1 MCTNFK
7 YPTAKDGT
15 VCVGRTMEFPNEIP
29 WDLGVAASDHKGQS
43 MVVPNGKTWQAKYG
57 VIGMSG
63 FNNPQW
69 FADGMNTAGLS
80 AHLLYMPDHATYYD
94 PKGDGSDIGI
104 LDVLA
109 FVLGTC
115 STLDEAKAAIMT
127 CNVVNVNPKEL
138 PIPLPVHVILHDK
151 NSCVVAEFHPEGV
164 KVSDNPVQVA
174 TNSPYIDWHL
184 TNVSNYLS
192 FSPNN
197 PAPITID
204 GTTFAPFAQGQGFRG
219 LPGDGTSPS
228 RFIRVLTNVRF
239 APQPSDQND
248 AEVQSIRVL
257 HGFDIVPGTIMEPAL
272 PSGTTPELTIW
283 SIVANLTGQ
292 RYLYNTYTETQWYA
306 IDLASTDFTTSRSV
320 AFAPS
325 DGIAILSV

>member
-29 WDLGVAASDHKGQS
+29 WNLGVAASDHKGQS
-43 MVVPNGKTWQAKYG
+43 MVVPQGKTWQATYG
-57 VIGMSG
+57 LVGMSG
-63 FNNPQW
+63 FGNPQW
-69 FADGMNTAGLS
+69 YADAMNTAGLS
-80 AHLLYMPDHATYYD
+80 AHLLYMPDHATYCD

-104 LDVLA
+104 LDVIA

-115 STLDEAKAAIMT
+115 ATLEEAKAAIMT
-127 CNVVNVNPKEL
+127 CNVVNVMPKEI

-151 NSCVVAEFHPEGV
+151 DACVVAEFHPEGIV
-164 KVSDNPVQVA
+164 ITDNPTQVA
-174 TNSPYIDWHL
+174 TNAPFIEWHL

-192 FSPNN
+192 LSPNN
-197 PAPITID
+197 PAAITIN

-219 LPGDGTSPS
+219 IPGDGTSPS

-239 APQPSDQND
+239 APPPADQSD
-248 AEVQSIRVL
+248 AELQAIRVL
-257 HGFDIVPGTIMEPAL
+257 HGFDIVPGTIMEPAY
-272 PSGTTPELTIW
+272 PSGMTPELTLW
-283 SIVANLTGQ
+283 SVVANLTGQ
-292 RYLYNTYTETQWYA
+292 RYLYNTCDETQWYA
-306 IDLASTDFTTSRSV
+306 IDLATTDFTTTRSV

-325 DGIAILSV
+325 GGISILSV